1 MVTSFSRGYGGSGHG
16 LPAARA
22 PGGWRRLAGAGFAL
36 GLLVAMVV
44 AGHVAR
50 NWLGVQIDDPLTGV
64 DNDWLDRLAVMALG
78 AYILV
83 MAAPFVPGIEIG
95 LGLLMVFGAKIAAV
109 VYLCTVAS
117 LCLSFTIGRFIP
129 ESALAAALSGLGLHR
144 AGRLIARFEHLD
156 ARERW
161 RVLLTSAPRWVHPL
175 LSRYRY
181 LVILVVFNL
190 PGNIVI
196 GGGGGIAMMMGMSRL
211 FPALVFIPLIALAV
225 LPVPLACL
233 LLGFPAG

>member
-1 MVTSFSRGYGGSGHG
+1 MATSFSGKHGGPGPG
-16 LPAARA
+16 RPAAPA
-22 PGGWRRLAGAGFAL
+22 SGGRRRLADIGFSL
-36 GLLVAMVV
+36 GVLAAMVV

-50 NWLGVQIDDPLTGV
+50 NWLGVQIDDSLTAV
-64 DNDWLDRLAVMALG
+64 DDGWFGSLLVLALAG
-78 AYILV
+78 YILI

-95 LGLLMVFGAKIAAV
+95 LGLLMVFGSRIAPV
-109 VYLCTVAS
+109 VYLCTVGS
-117 LCLSFTIGRFIP
+117 LCLSFTIGRLIP

-144 AGRLIARFEHLD
+144 AGRLMARFRHLD
-156 ARERW
+156 AGERW
-161 RVLLTSAPRWVHPL
+161 RVLLTSAPRWLHPL

-190 PGNIVI
+190 PGNIVV

-211 FPALVFIPLIALAV
+211 VPPPVFIPLVALAV

-233 LLGFPAG
+233 LLGFPTG

>member
-1 MVTSFSRGYGGSGHG
+1 MATGFSRKNGGPGPG
-16 LPAARA
+16 LPAV
-22 PGGWRRLAGAGFAL
+22 PISGGRRRLAGAGLSL
-36 GLLVAMVV
+36 GLLVAIVV
-44 AGHVAR
+44 AGHLAR
-50 NWLGVQIDDPLTGV
+50 NWLGVQIDDSLTAV
-64 DNDWLDRLAVMALG
+64 DNDWLGRLAVMALG

-95 LGLLMVFGAKIAAV
+95 LGLLMVFGAKIAPV

-129 ESALAAALSGLGLHR
+129 DSALAAALNGLGLHG
-144 AGRLIARFEHLD
+144 AGRLMARFEHLD
-156 ARERW
+156 ARARW
-161 RVLLTSAPRWVHPL
+161 RVLLTNAPRWLHPL

-190 PGNIVI
+190 PGNIVV

-211 FPALVFIPLIALAV
+211 FPAPVFIPLIALAV